1 MSSVIIVGCGIG
13 GAACGALLAK
23 ANFKTIILEKNKA
36 VGGKASTYIKD
47 GFVVESGV
55 HMFSRCE
62 KGPHGQ
68 VLKELEAEESVKWI
82 YRDPA
87 TEIKYANKIFR
98 MPLYFS
104 RPKNIGRFL
113 DFLGPTSGEMDKL
126 FEMFTA
132 MFSISE
138 SEIKNYDG
146 MDLKAWLSSYTD
158 NLAVH
163 DFLNSVCMLYFA
175 LPYYRASAGEFIYCF
190 RNMFLDS
197 SFGYVKGGSASISKA
212 FVESAGKYGAEI
224 KTGAP
229 VKRIL
234 VEDGNVV
241 GVERV
246 DGEVIESKLVI
257 SNAGI
262 RKTVLKLAGEKHFSN
277 EYVNYVKSLK
287 DSLGYLVMKIA
298 LKGAVTNQ
306 PCHVVMPENSEESFK
321 EVDAG
326 RPPRDTFL
334 FIPIPSNL
342 DPKLAP
348 PGHQLLT
355 IGTPCPED
363 PNINFH
369 PWITLLRNKIEEVFP
384 NIFDKALWVE
394 VTTPK
399 DVANWTGSFKGSTIG
414 LAQTPDQAGGNR
426 PSAISPIKGLYY
438 VGADVRGRGIGTE
451 LAVDSALK
459 LSSHLIARA

>member
-1 MSSVIIVGCGIG
+1 MSSVIIVGGGIG

-23 ANFKTIILEKNKA
+23 ADFKTIILEKNKA

-47 GFVVESGV
+47 GFVVESAV

-87 TEIKYANKIFR
+87 TEIKYANKVFH

-104 RPKNIGRFL
+104 RPENIGRFL
-113 DFLGPTSGEMDKL
+113 DFLGPTSGEVDKI
-126 FEMFTA
+126 FGMFTD
-132 MFSISE
+132 MFSINE
-138 SEIKNYDG
+138 SEIKNYDS
-146 MDLKAWLSSYTD
+146 MDLKGWLSSYTD

-175 LPYYRASAGEFIYCF
+175 LPYYRASAGELIYCF

-197 SFGYVKGGSASISKA
+197 SFGYVKGGSASISRA
-212 FVESAGKYGAEI
+212 FVESADKYGAEI

-229 VKRIL
+229 VNRIL

-262 RKTVLKLAGEKHFSN
+262 KETVLKLVGEKHFSN
-277 EYVNYVKSLK
+277 EYVKYVKGLK

-298 LKGAVTNQ
+298 LKGTVTNQ
-306 PCHVVMPENSEESFK
+306 PCHVVMPENSEESFR

-342 DPKLAP
+342 DPQLAP

-355 IGTPCPED
+355 IGTPCPPD

-369 PWITLLRNKIEEVFP
+369 PWIALLRNKIKEVFP
-384 NIFDKALWVE
+384 NILDKASWVE

-399 DVANWTGSFKGSTIG
+399 EVANWTGRFKGSAIG
-414 LAQTPDQAGGNR
+414 LGQTPDQTGGNR
-426 PSAISPIKGLYY
+426 SSAMSPIKGLYY
-438 VGADVRGRGIGTE
+438 VGADARGRGIGTE

-459 LSSHLIARA
+459 LTSHLIGRP